1 MSSRRPAAIAAWATV
16 KRRTVAS
23 DHRGGGRFVAVGR
36 DGRPLSSRAK
46 QPASDEMRLPG
57 PVSRQSNVACA
68 EPEGYRRKSGEP
80 VCCTV
85 PPMSVGPTIKEQAPR
100 SG

>member
-1 MSSRRPAAIAAWATV
+1 MTARPDRAVAAVAWAGATTG
-16 KRRTVAS
+16 RRTVA
-23 DHRGGGRFVAVGR
+23 AVGSSASTAER
-36 DGRPLSSRAK
+36 TFPSRAR